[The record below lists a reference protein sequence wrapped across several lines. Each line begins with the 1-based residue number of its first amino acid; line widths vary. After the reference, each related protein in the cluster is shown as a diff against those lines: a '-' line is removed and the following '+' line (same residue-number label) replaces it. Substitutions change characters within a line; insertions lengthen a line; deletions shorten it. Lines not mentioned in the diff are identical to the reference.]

1 VAVFFKLIISIVLL
15 IGIINLKMAW
25 MIIGGWKYKNAEPD
39 PIFLVVNR
47 IGFIIMLLFI
57 RKIPIY

>member
-1 VAVFFKLIISIVLL
+1 
-15 IGIINLKMAW
+15 MAW
-25 MIIGGWKYKNAEPD
+25 MISEGWKYKNAEPD